1 MATAATRYPPA
12 TASAVADLVL
22 RQPLAWLV
30 CQDADGT
37 LAGRPLAVRTGAT
50 PLPLRAE
57 TDAEGRVTTLIGHF
71 ARRNPQ
77 VEALR
82 ANPRAQVLFMGPHAY
97 VSPSW
102 LADRTQ
108 APSWNYASAAFDV
121 EIEFDDDPVFTR
133 HVLDDLISATEAGRT
148 GAWSIAEMGERYDR
162 ILRGIVAFRATVV
175 REQAAFK
182 LGQDE
187 RDDVYA
193 DILAGL
199 EADGEAE
206 VAALMRVHN
215 PGR

>member
-1 MATAATRYPPA
+1 MTTAANRYPPA

-22 RQPLAWLV
+22 GQPMAWIV
-30 CQDADGT
+30 CQGADGT
-37 LAGRPLAVRTGAT
+37 AAT
-50 PLPLRAE
+50 PLPLRAV
-57 TDAEGRVTTLIGHF
+57 TDAEGRVTSLIGHF

-82 ANPRAQVLFMGPHAY
+82 ANPRALVLFMGPHAY

-108 APSWNYASAAFDV
+108 APSWNYASAVFDV
-121 EIEFDDDPVFTR
+121 DVELDDDPAFTR
-133 HVLDDLISATEAGRT
+133 QVLDDLIGAMETGRPR
-148 GAWSIAEMGERYDR
+148 AWSVAEMGERYER

-187 RDDVYA
+187 RDDVFA
-193 DILAGL
+193 DILTGMD
-199 EADGEAE
+199 ADGETE
-206 VAALMRVHN
+206 VAALMRTHN